1 MALQI
6 VRINRHFDVAR
17 AENRLRL
24 HDSLSV
30 RTQQR
35 DGEAAGPRAILR
47 EIHRVLALWGERR
60 RSRAALRELCAL
72 DDHALSDIGLI
83 RGALVF
89 EASKPFWRRPTPVWF
104 ACLSRR
110 IEEDQMD
117 ARRHLS
123 AKRARGVTRLAYR
136 CERVHGRQIYS
147 LQDSRRVIGRDVKE
161 N

>member
-6 VRINRHFDVAR
+6 VRTNRHFDVAT

-24 HDSLSV
+24 HDSLSA

-35 DGEAAGPRAILR
+35 DGEAAGLRAILR
-47 EIHRVLALWGERR
+47 DIHRVLALWGERR

-89 EASKPFWRRPTPVWF
+89 EASKPFWRRPAPFGSPV
-104 ACLSRR
+104 SVDV
-110 IEEDQMD
+110 IEEDEMD

-123 AKRARGVTRLAYR
+123 AKRARGVRGAYR
-136 CERVHGRQIYS
+136 CERVHGRQVYF
-147 LQDSRRVIGRDVKE
+147 LQDSWRVIGRDVKE